1 MQLYP
6 TIGQHFLFSFN
17 LKARLYKKKTFF
29 LRNNKRFRKSCLSLF
44 FCYLFI
50 IFVIFRLFSLEKIW
64 SVCRRGRSTG
74 IPGLPVGG
82 IPVFFVSRQACMHT
96 DYSGQR
102 YPLFFAGGKA
112 CGHTEYSGR
121 FCRKTISRLSSE
133 AACILCFLPCF
144 RQQAGREQRAARQP
158 PLPCYLYFLLSF

>member
-1 MQLYP
+1 MNIIAFFIVCTHFSVLQA
-6 TIGQHFLFSFN
+6 IFLFINAILFVFNCNYIQPLGNISFF
-17 LKARLYKKKTFF
+17 LLISKQDCIKKKTFF
-29 LRNNKRFRKSCLSLF
+29 LQNSKRPGESCPLLF

-96 DYSGQR
+96 DYSGR
-102 YPLFFAGGKA
+102 WYPCL
-112 CGHTEYSGR
+112 
-121 FCRKTISRLSSE
+121 
-133 AACILCFLPCF
+133 LCLRTSP
-144 RQQAGREQRAARQP
+144 QA
-158 PLPCYLYFLLSF
+158 Y